1 MKTGVL
7 DSRLEF
13 HELPFYEIRGLMKN
27 IVETATKKS
36 KKYQEIYSE
45 YKKNITRFS
54 PELEFCL
61 HELGWMLYDPF
72 LQGNDEV
79 LFSNGQRCYLAS
91 REYVLKEGFDRHSIN
106 VDLGYPMLTD
116 ENVKYDA
123 NMNIENMDE
132 GIIDSK
138 GYVDAGFTD
147 SLDTLAEIEVMEE
160 TISNKEAYLDY
171 LDSKDTYDTKLDYI
185 TSKKNVI
192 SAKRLEDGT
201 ITLQYVSEN
210 DGVVQD
216 FIDRAKSEDKIAE
229 LIPMTQEENRSIMK
243 AA

>member
-13 HELPFYEIRGLMKN
+13 HELPFYEIQGLMKN

-36 KKYQEIYSE
+36 KKYQEIYSD
-45 YKKNITRFS
+45 YKKKITRFS

-72 LQGNDEV
+72 LQNNDEV
-79 LFSNGQRCYLAS
+79 LFSNGNRCYLAS
-91 REYVLKEGFDRHSIN
+91 REYVLRDGFDRHSIN
-106 VDLGYPMLTD
+106 VDLGYPILTD

-123 NMNIENMDE
+123 NMTIDNMNE
-132 GIIDSK
+132 GIIDSQ

-147 SLDTLAEIEVMEE
+147 SLDTLAEIEVMQE
-160 TISNKEAYLDY
+160 TIRDKKAYLDY
-171 LDSKDTYDTKLDYI
+171 LRSKDLFATKLEYI

-192 SAKRLEDGT
+192 SAKKLEDGSL
-201 ITLQYVSEN
+201 TLQFVSEN
-210 DGVVQD
+210 DGVVQE
-216 FIDRAKSEDKIAE
+216 FIDTAKKENKIAE
-229 LIPMTQEENRSIMK
+229 LIPITQEENRNIMK

>member
-13 HELPFYEIRGLMKN
+13 HELPFYEIQGLMKN

>member
-13 HELPFYEIRGLMKN
+13 HELPFYEIQGLMQN

-36 KKYQEIYSE
+36 KKYQKIYSD
-45 YKKNITRFS
+45 YKKKITRFS

-61 HELGWMLYDPF
+61 HELGWMIYDPF

-79 LFSNGQRCYLAS
+79 LFSNGSRCYLAS
-91 REYVLKEGFDRHSIN
+91 KDYVLQKGFDRHRVNS
-106 VDLGYPMLTD
+106 DLGYPILTD
-116 ENVKYDA
+116 EFVKYDPHL
-123 NMNIENMDE
+123 NISNIDE

-160 TISNKEAYLDY
+160 TIRDKNMYLDY
-171 LDSKDTYDTKLDYI
+171 LRSKDTYNTKLEYI

-192 SAKRLEDGT
+192 SARKLEDGS

-210 DGVVQD
+210 DGLVED
-216 FIDRAKSEDKIAE
+216 FINRAKQENKIAE
-229 LIPMTQEENRSIMK
+229 LIPITQEEERSIMK